1 MLKIALSEGEGWL
14 NFGVIEN
21 GFTLILKPVFHLRD
35 INFPTAPYHR
45 CVGAPS
51 PPERAGGEAPSVI
64 LIFQLLHKHC
74 SVEAPSPQKMPLAN
88 SLLLLEKVAE
98 GRMRLGGGLMAQRA
112 ASG

>member
-21 GFTLILKPVFHLRD
+21 GFTLILKPVFHFRD

-45 CVGAPS
+45 CVG
-51 PPERAGGEAPSVI
+51 
-64 LIFQLLHKHC
+64 
-74 SVEAPSPQKMPLAN
+74 APSPQKMPLAN

-98 GRMRLGGGLMAQRA
+98 GRMRLGRGL
-112 ASG
+112 